1 MNQPNQSAH
10 RSPRTSNVVLCHHVF
25 LSSAASPEHTCGSPA
40 LRGERFCFFHHPT
53 RRRAPS
59 RTERQ
64 SRQRE
69 RNLARRAVT
78 VPLPRNQAE
87 LLASLT
93 QVMSLIAANQIDLHR
108 AGLLLEALKTAGNA
122 LRE

>member
-10 RSPRTSNVVLCHHVF
+10 RSPRSIKVALCHHLF
-25 LSSAASPEHTCGSPA
+25 PTSASAPTHSCGSPA

-53 RRRAPS
+53 RKRAPS

-78 VPLPRNQAE
+78 VPLPRNSAE
-87 LLASLT
+87 LLASLSH
-93 QVMSLIAANQIDLHR
+93 VMSLIAANQIDLHR
-108 AGLLLEALKTAGNA
+108 AGLLLEALKTAGIA
-122 LRE
+122 LRQ